1 MHVPKRALSA
11 VVCLSLVME
20 LIPVNPMIAYG
31 TEEQND
37 ASSYTSQELLEEP
50 AGTNESAAEDEL
62 EVLPEDG
69 ELTTEAE
76 IVQEDELATEAGE
89 YAPDG
94 IEEPDAAPSVPDEVE
109 AVPAPQE
116 PARYYE
122 PGIAVSEGM
131 PMLGDAPTVTD
142 GSQSEDGVL
151 TAQASATTPAVHT
164 QQEIIDF
171 IENHPF
177 DLNADSTYSVQPSTT
192 APYAPGELSPESIQE
207 ALNVLNT
214 LRFIA
219 GVGSEVTNSST
230 YQSYAQAAALV
241 GRLNGSLSHYPSQP
255 DGLSDELY
263 NLGYKGAGSSN
274 IAYGRTSAA
283 LTMLQYCDDLGSNN
297 QGSVGH
303 RRWLLSSRLGQ
314 VGIGQVDRYNATYV
328 FDSSDPSV
336 VRDVAWPARQMPTY
350 FFDPSAQWSFATV
363 TQDIGSASSISV
375 TVTRRTDGKTWELSS
390 SDITVNEVGSN
401 TSFVGYDMNGCIV

>member
-20 LIPVNPMIAYG
+20 LIPVNPVIAYG
-31 TEEQND
+31 TEEQDD

-142 GSQSEDGVL
+142 GSQSEDVVL

-171 IENHPF
+171 IENHP
-177 DLNADSTYSVQPSTT
+177 LA
-192 APYAPGELSPESIQE
+192 
-207 ALNVLNT
+207 
-214 LRFIA
+214 
-219 GVGSEVTNSST
+219 
-230 YQSYAQAAALV
+230 
-241 GRLNGSLSHYPSQP
+241 
-255 DGLSDELY
+255 
-263 NLGYKGAGSSN
+263 
-274 IAYGRTSAA
+274 
-283 LTMLQYCDDLGSNN
+283 
-297 QGSVGH
+297 
-303 RRWLLSSRLGQ
+303 
-314 VGIGQVDRYNATYV
+314 
-328 FDSSDPSV
+328 
-336 VRDVAWPARQMPTY
+336 
-350 FFDPSAQWSFATV
+350 
-363 TQDIGSASSISV
+363 
-375 TVTRRTDGKTWELSS
+375 
-390 SDITVNEVGSN
+390 
-401 TSFVGYDMNGCIV
+401 